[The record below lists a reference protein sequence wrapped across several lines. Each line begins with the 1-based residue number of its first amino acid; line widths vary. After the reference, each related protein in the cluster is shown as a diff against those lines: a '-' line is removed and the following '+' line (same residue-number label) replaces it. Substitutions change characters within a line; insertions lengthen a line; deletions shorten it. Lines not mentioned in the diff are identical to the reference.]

1 MSKFP
6 TTIGKVQTRFFEFCD
21 TNHPLHLQCGVDLER
36 FVLAYEIY
44 GKINAA
50 RSNVILL
57 FHAMTGSQHAAGINR
72 DVPGLDGRWTD
83 EMHEGWWNG
92 FIGPGK
98 ALDTRKFAVVCA
110 NYLGGCYGSTGPASI
125 NPATGQPWGP
135 AFPVLRISDI
145 VDSQIHLLDHLGVHK
160 LHAVVGA
167 SLGGFLSLSFATR
180 YPERVDTVV
189 PIASGLE
196 TTILQRIM
204 NFEQVTAIESDPNF
218 HGGDHY
224 NGAHPESGLALAR
237 SIAHK
242 TFISLETLQQ
252 RARHEVVSDA
262 PPFGWYAMN
271 SPVESY
277 LLHQGR
283 KFVSRFDANSYL
295 RILDAW
301 QWFDL
306 LTETGAKNFSE
317 LFTRNRNQRF
327 LIFSIDSDGAFP
339 VQEQKTLV
347 HHLKAAE
354 VQHIWITVH
363 SDKGHDSFLL
373 EPEFYA
379 PHLSQVLHYAPVAR
393 SPRPRTRSPAARRL
407 PLGQGKLESESG
419 KDARRKP
426 RKILGNAGAFGK
438 KIAKSA

>member
-1 MSKFP
+1 MSRP
-6 TTIGKVQTRFFEFCD
+6 LTSIGKVQTRFFEFCD
-21 TNHPLHLQCGVDLER
+21 SRHPLRLQCGVDLER

-44 GKINAA
+44 GKMNAT

-57 FHAMTGSQHAAGINR
+57 FHAMTGSQHAAGVNR
-72 DVPGLDGRWTD
+72 DVPGLDSRWTE
-83 EMHEGWWNG
+83 EMHEGWWDG

-125 NPATGQPWGP
+125 NPATGSPWGP
-135 AFPVLRISDI
+135 SFPVLRISDI
-145 VDSQIHLLDHLGVHK
+145 VDSQVQLLDHLGVRK
-160 LHAVVGA
+160 LHAVIGA

-180 YPERVDTVV
+180 YPERVGTVV
-189 PIASGLE
+189 PIATGLE

-218 HGGDHY
+218 RGGDHY

-283 KFVSRFDANSYL
+283 KFVGRFDANSYL

-306 LTETGAKNFSE
+306 LAETGAKSFGE

-347 HHLKAAE
+347 RHLKAAQ
-354 VQHIWITVH
+354 VPHVWITVH

-379 PHLSQVLHYAPVAR
+379 PHLSQILNEARPLLRHVRSRAVALN
-393 SPRPRTRSPAARRL
+393 P
-407 PLGQGKLESESG
+407 
-419 KDARRKP
+419 
-426 RKILGNAGAFGK
+426 
-438 KIAKSA
+438 